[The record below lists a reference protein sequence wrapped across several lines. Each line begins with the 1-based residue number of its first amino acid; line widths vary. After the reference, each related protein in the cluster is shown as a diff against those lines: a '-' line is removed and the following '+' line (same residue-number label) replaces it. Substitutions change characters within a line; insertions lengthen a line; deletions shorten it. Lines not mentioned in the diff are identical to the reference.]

1 MDRHSSQMA
10 YNRARYVI
18 PPSIATEI
26 MPRLRRETTDAPHD
40 LEPTPA
46 TDITTLLEEETLRV
60 QAVLRHTTVGCLQ
73 WASALLPHHPSSSLR

>member
-1 MDRHSSQMA
+1 MSS
-10 YNRARYVI
+10 

-60 QAVLRHTTVGCLQ
+60 QGRAASHHGRLLAVGE
-73 WASALLPHHPSSSLR
+73 ALLPPSPPRHHCVDTSTDVG

>member
-1 MDRHSSQMA
+1 MSS
-10 YNRARYVI
+10 